1 MKGERPMSENGPEEQ
16 PDPIPLFIRRQLDNP
31 PILPGENAREF
42 KNVFYQIEYSA
53 EDRAKT
59 AADYLMNY
67 QATVLIWNLQRT
79 ERLIVAVIRHKQLPA
94 VAALI
99 RRTNKSG
106 ECEPGSVSYRE
117 AHEVAL
123 DYFSSEEVQKRLLQ
137 RFAKSGYAPDA
148 VEVEAF
154 EQAFPQLTILYRQQ
168 ATAQRQLLVFLKEI
182 DRRNSRRAKDLRK
195 VVNNV
200 LSRARE
206 PAKSGAN

>member
-42 KNVFYQIEYSA
+42 KNLFYQIEYSA

>member
-1 MKGERPMSENGPEEQ
+1 
-16 PDPIPLFIRRQLDNP
+16 
-31 PILPGENAREF
+31 
-42 KNVFYQIEYSA
+42 
-53 EDRAKT
+53 
-59 AADYLMNY
+59 MNY

>member
-42 KNVFYQIEYSA
+42 KNLFYQIEYSA

-206 PAKSGAN
+206 PAKGGAN